1 MFVVTAG
8 LVLGLVHRRTFEW
21 YGPKV
26 LMRRLLGRSWLL
38 YRALIVVILV
48 VILLARLAPLD
59 MTALTSFTDRS
70 TGEVFSLIP
79 PEEMPW
85 LQQIWLVLRLGVSPH
100 QIQILGLYVVLI
112 ALAPLM
118 IQALHHR
125 WLLGYF
131 AVTWGLYALGWF
143 LPEQTR
149 LLGMQWEFAFPI
161 LLYQVYFTH
170 ALAVGYF
177 RQEIAQGLKNAST
190 RWLAVG
196 GAAVLALAFLLA
208 AQTNPNPA
216 FPDWWRLGSLTDEQY
231 RAFHGAWLAKGHPSP
246 LRLLNVAAFFVA
258 FYALLTYLWV
268 PLNRALGWLLI
279 PLGEASL
286 YVFLM
291 HLAFI
296 ALIDQIPGYFD
307 ESPAWQA
314 VWPVRI
320 WFNTALYVGT
330 ILSLWLMVR
339 HKVLFGVVPR

>member
-1 MFVVTAG
+1 LLLHLLQPLARAWGGLRARPLPGMPAPDRSGDRQGWVDSLHVALAGQRCHVRRGGPHDRHDLSATAG
-8 LVLGLVHRRTFEW
+8 
-21 YGPKV
+21 P
-26 LMRRLLGRSWLL
+26 
-38 YRALIVVILV
+38 
-48 VILLARLAPLD
+48 LLAC
-59 MTALTSFTDRS
+59 
-70 TGEVFSLIP
+70 
-79 PEEMPW
+79 
-85 LQQIWLVLRLGVSPH
+85 
-100 QIQILGLYVVLI
+100 
-112 ALAPLM
+112 ALA
-118 IQALHHR
+118 
-125 WLLGYF
+125 
-131 AVTWGLYALGWF
+131 
-143 LPEQTR
+143 
-149 LLGMQWEFAFPI
+149 
-161 LLYQVYFTH
+161 
-170 ALAVGYF
+170 
-177 RQEIAQGLKNAST
+177 
-190 RWLAVG
+190 G
-196 GAAVLALAFLLA
+196 GAVVLALAFLLA

-216 FPDWWRLGSLTDEQY
+216 FPDWWRLGSLTNEQY

-307 ESPAWQA
+307 ESPAWHA

>member
-1 MFVVTAG
+1 
-8 LVLGLVHRRTFEW
+8 
-21 YGPKV
+21 
-26 LMRRLLGRSWLL
+26 
-38 YRALIVVILV
+38 
-48 VILLARLAPLD
+48 
-59 MTALTSFTDRS
+59 
-70 TGEVFSLIP
+70 
-79 PEEMPW
+79 
-85 LQQIWLVLRLGVSPH
+85 
-100 QIQILGLYVVLI
+100 
-112 ALAPLM
+112 M
-118 IQALHHR
+118 IQALHHC

-216 FPDWWRLGSLTDEQY
+216 FPDWWRLGSLTNEQY

-246 LRLLNVAAFFVA
+246 LRLLNVAAFFMA

-307 ESPAWQA
+307 ESPAWHA

-330 ILSLWLMVR
+330 ILSLWLMLR